1 MSTLTT
7 PPNGCSPRDDAA
19 QLHKALKGLRSDTAK
34 IVNILAHRDSEQ
46 RDLIQQAYETS
57 FSEPLYK
64 RISTD
69 LHGHVKR
76 ALKLWLHDA
85 LTRDAIIIR
94 KALTSSPVVD
104 YQAVNEIICSRTPS
118 QIRRFKDAYL
128 STYHSNL
135 DEDLDKQLSGDHKK
149 LLVAYIT
156 IQRYEGPELD
166 EALVQQDAQQ
176 LYKSADK
183 KIGTDEKTLIRIFSE
198 RSSTHLA
205 AVSSAYKASFGT
217 PLEKALKQQA
227 SGLFL
232 RGLLTILR
240 CAINPSMYF
249 AKILRKAIKG
259 MGTGDT
265 RLIRVIVTRT
275 EIDMQYIK
283 EAYLT
288 KYGKPLSVAVRSDTS
303 GHYRDFLLQLL
314 GSDY

>member
-217 PLEKALKQQA
+217 PLEK
-227 SGLFL
+227 FL
-232 RGLLTILR
+232 
-240 CAINPSMYF
+240 NF
-249 AKILRKAIKG
+249 
-259 MGTGDT
+259 
-265 RLIRVIVTRT
+265 LIDSTT
-275 EIDMQYIK
+275 ETTAEI
-283 EAYLT
+283 
-288 KYGKPLSVAVRSDTS
+288 
-303 GHYRDFLLQLL
+303 
-314 GSDY
+314 